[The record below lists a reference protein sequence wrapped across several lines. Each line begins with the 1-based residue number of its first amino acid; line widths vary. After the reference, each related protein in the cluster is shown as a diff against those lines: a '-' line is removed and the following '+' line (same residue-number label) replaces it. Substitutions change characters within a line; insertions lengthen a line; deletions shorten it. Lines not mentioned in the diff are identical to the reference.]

1 MPYSLPLPPR
11 LANNWRVKIY
21 DGERLEPPHVTI
33 VKGRLSWRIDL
44 RRRTFMDD
52 TPPAKEVHKDVLKA
66 VEENWDRLC
75 REWDRLYPNNPVEE
89 TEDDDHG

>member
-1 MPYSLPLPPR
+1 
-11 LANNWRVKIY
+11 
-21 DGERLEPPHVTI
+21 
-33 VKGRLSWRIDL
+33 
-44 RRRTFMDD
+44 MDD